1 MRAYSYARFST
12 DNQSD
17 ASIHDQQRV
26 CREFAAARGW
36 QIAGEYSDEG
46 ISGSALGNRPGAQA
60 ALAALARGDVLL
72 ISDTARL
79 ARSQD
84 LAPLITRLRFRGV
97 RVVGVLDHF
106 DSDAPTADMQAGLS
120 GLISADYIKNIRV
133 RTHSALAMRAQQGR
147 PTGGKAYG
155 YTSKGEPLEGEAAI
169 VREIFERVSQGE
181 ALRAIAVDLNM
192 RGVPAPGSTWNRQV
206 RARDA
211 RWRVSALHSLLENER
226 YAGRAIWNR
235 STWTTDPDSGKRIRR
250 DRPATE
256 WIVTECPAIVDPALF
271 AAVRRKA
278 EQRKDY
284 GGGRGGAPRYLLS
297 GLLVCQACGQ
307 RMVVTGKR
315 GSMYYCA
322 TWRHAG
328 ACTMRKGFRR
338 DDAESVILAPVQQE
352 LLSPAAVE
360 RAVEMMRAW
369 ARQEAVEVGSGNSPG
384 VVAIEAEIADLSALV
399 AERPS
404 RAAAILPAIEA
415 LQARKA
421 TLQRRAWRVG
431 ASAASDTSAAEQHY
445 RAAVEAI
452 RETLVGPVARARVAL
467 QELLGPI
474 AVHQEGEQL
483 IATVRMQ
490 PVLVARNGSGGVLPT
505 HPTAPA
511 IIASVILRAA

>member
-1 MRAYSYARFST
+1 MRAVSYSRFST

-17 ASIHDQQRV
+17 ASIEDQQRV
-26 CREFAAARGW
+26 CREFAAARDW
-36 QIAGEYSDEG
+36 QIIGEYCDEG

-60 ALAALARGDVLL
+60 ALASLARGDALL

-97 RVVGVLDHF
+97 RVIGVLDHF

-120 GLISADYIKNIRV
+120 GLISADYVKNIRV

-155 YTSKGEPLEGEAAI
+155 YSSKGVVLEDEAAI

-181 ALRAIAVDLNM
+181 ALRAIAMDLNV
-192 RGVPAPGSTWNRQV
+192 REVPAPGSTWNREV
-206 RARDA
+206 RAKDA

-226 YAGRAIWNR
+226 YVGRAIWNR
-235 STWTTDPDSGKRIRR
+235 SMWSTDPDTGKRSRR
-250 DRPATE
+250 ERPAAE
-256 WIVTECPAIVDPALF
+256 WIVRECPAIVDPALF
-271 AAVRRKA
+271 AAVRRRA

-297 GLLVCQACGQ
+297 GLLVCEACGQ

-328 ACTMRKGFRR
+328 TCTMRKGFRR
-338 DDAESVILAPVQQE
+338 EDAEREILTPLQQE
-352 LLSPAAVE
+352 LLSPAAVD
-360 RAVEMMRAW
+360 RAVEMMRTW
-369 ARQEAVEVGSGNSPG
+369 ARQDAVRVSDGNSPE
-384 VVAIEAEIADLSALV
+384 VVAIDAEIADLKALV
-399 AERPS
+399 ADRPS
-404 RAAAILPAIEA
+404 RGVVLASAIEA
-415 LQARKA
+415 LEARKA
-421 TLQRRAWRVG
+421 ALQRRAWRVG
-431 ASAASDTSAAEQHY
+431 SSTATDGSAAERHY
-445 RAAVEAI
+445 RAAVAAI
-452 RETLVGPVARARVAL
+452 RETLAGPVARARVAL

-474 AVHQEGEQL
+474 PVHQHAGQL
-483 IATVRMQ
+483 VATVRMQ
-490 PVLVARNGSGGVLPT
+490 PVLVARNGSGGVQPT
-505 HPTAPA
+505 HEIYP
-511 IIASVILRAA
+511 IELRRRIA